1 MQPEHPAAMAS
12 PQRADSQQSRE
23 RLLQTALRLFAEQGF
38 SKTSTRAIAQAAGV
52 NISAISYYF
61 GDKQGL
67 YRSAFLEPMVLL
79 GEGPQTQAAVLDP
92 ALTLQQALRQMYW
105 QRLNVLQQD
114 ELVQCC
120 VRLHIREMLEPTGL
134 RQYEIDTQIR
144 PSHQALWE
152 LICRHLG
159 LADVDTGIQRLT
171 LTLIGMTLH
180 YIAMQD
186 VTQSVCP
193 QVLQQPQ
200 ALEQLVEELSRFGL
214 AMVREVAQQ
223 RGLPL
228 DEQASLPAWT
238 VATPP
243 DWVLELEPS
252 DA

>member
-1 MQPEHPAAMAS
+1 MADGES
-12 PQRADSQQSRE
+12 DTTRQ
-23 RLLQTALRLFAEQGF
+23 RLLEAAGEIFAEKGF
-38 SKTSTRAIAQAAGV
+38 EAATVRDICTAGGANIAAV
-52 NISAISYYF
+52 NYYF